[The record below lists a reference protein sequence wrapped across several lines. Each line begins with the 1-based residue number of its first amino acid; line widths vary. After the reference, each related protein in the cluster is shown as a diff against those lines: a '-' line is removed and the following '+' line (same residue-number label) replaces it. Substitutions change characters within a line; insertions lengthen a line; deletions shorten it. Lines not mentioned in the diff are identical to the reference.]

1 MTFDFDTIIP
11 REGTH
16 SVKWDG
22 RKGVFNSEDLI
33 PMWVADMDFAVPE
46 SVSHAIKARAKHPVF
61 GYTVA
66 DDSVYDALIHWMH
79 KRHQFEVQRDW
90 IILSPGVVPSL
101 HASAIAFAQA
111 GEGVIVQPPVYFPF
125 FSAVTETGRKLILNP
140 LKLDNGRYTIDFD
153 HLEQCASQGA
163 RLLMLCTPHN
173 PVGRVWSE
181 KELRTVLDIA
191 RRYDLVILSDEIHHD
206 LIFPEARHIP
216 LQVLA
221 DREGNPKAIEM
232 TPIPKLGGNAVE
244 FVPPSHGGR
253 LGGNAV
259 EFTPPPHGGRL
270 GGGRSESSKTTDF
283 TRTHPNSPPLGEGIK
298 GRVFENI
305 ITAVAPSKTFNIPG
319 LGLSALIVPN
329 PQHRVALRKAFELLH
344 TGASNPFSLVAFEAA
359 YRGGEEW
366 LEALLVYLTDTR
378 DFVGQYLV
386 DKIPK
391 IKLIQPEGT
400 YLLWLDCRELGM
412 TDSELRQ
419 FFIHK
424 AKVGMNPGTVF
435 GEGGSGFMRMNIGAS
450 RQVVKEA
457 LDRIAKA
464 VNEKG

>member
-1 MTFDFDTIIP
+1 M
-11 REGTH
+11 
-16 SVKWDG
+16 
-22 RKGVFNSEDLI
+22 
-33 PMWVADMDFAVPE
+33 
-46 SVSHAIKARAKHPVF
+46 
-61 GYTVA
+61 
-66 DDSVYDALIHWMH
+66 
-79 KRHQFEVQRDW
+79 
-90 IILSPGVVPSL
+90 
-101 HASAIAFAQA
+101 
-111 GEGVIVQPPVYFPF
+111 
-125 FSAVTETGRKLILNP
+125 
-140 LKLDNGRYTIDFD
+140 
-153 HLEQCASQGA
+153 
-163 RLLMLCTPHN
+163 
-173 PVGRVWSE
+173 
-181 KELRTVLDIA
+181 
-191 RRYDLVILSDEIHHD
+191 
-206 LIFPEARHIP
+206 
-216 LQVLA
+216 
-221 DREGNPKAIEM
+221 
-232 TPIPKLGGNAVE
+232 
-244 FVPPSHGGR
+244 
-253 LGGNAV
+253 
-259 EFTPPPHGGRL
+259 
-270 GGGRSESSKTTDF
+270 
-283 TRTHPNSPPLGEGIK
+283 
-298 GRVFENI
+298 FENI

-450 RQVVKEA
+450 RRVVKEA